1 MIYTAIADGSITIG
15 DDTII
20 KIRGTKYHSCTMPV
34 VFYKGDQ
41 IETDED
47 LNEQQAQQRGWK
59 KQGYV
64 APVKEKKAED

>member
-1 MIYTAIADGSITIG
+1 MIYTAISDGTITIG

-34 VFYKGDQ
+34 AFYKGDQ
-41 IETDED
+41 IESDET

-59 KQGYV
+59 KQGYTP
-64 APVKEKKAED
+64 PVKEKKED